1 MNPPVSTREPW
12 ARNGFRAGVG
22 VGLLFSIVFYT
33 VLASIQLNS
42 AYPLFG
48 AVTIKLIA
56 GIALAFHPRWK
67 AFGAG
72 LLASMPIGAMIFVAL
87 CFGSLLVFSL

>member
-1 MNPPVSTREPW
+1 MNPPASARDPW
-12 ARNGFRAGVG
+12 ARNGFRSGIA
-22 VGLLFSIVFYT
+22 VGLLFSIVFYA
-33 VLASIQLNS
+33 VIASVQLNS

-48 AVTIKLIA
+48 AVTIKLVA
-56 GIALAFHPRWK
+56 GIALSLHPQWK

-72 LLASMPIGAMIFVAL
+72 LLASMPIGALIFATL